1 MRQKF
6 LLVAFISCLLLF
18 VTHLIALRFDLYY
31 NSSLTDTTTHTLA
44 GIAVASV
51 FCYALSLTGRKLS
64 MGRVVIFVLMVGIL
78 WEVLEVKS
86 GMTSITDSRY
96 LLDTAG
102 DLFFDVFGGF
112 LLSILTS

>member
-1 MRQKF
+1 
-6 LLVAFISCLLLF
+6 
-18 VTHLIALRFDLYY
+18 
-31 NSSLTDTTTHTLA
+31 
-44 GIAVASV
+44 
-51 FCYALSLTGRKLS
+51 
-64 MGRVVIFVLMVGIL
+64 MGRVVIFVLIVGIL

-112 LLSILTS
+112 LLSVLTS